1 MALIIPIALILTP
14 IIEIAV
20 FIALG
25 GEIGIWNTICLIVI
39 TAIIGAWLL
48 KTQGLTTLRRAQES
62 LSRHIFP
69 VTELFDG
76 ICLLVAGILLL
87 TPGFVTD
94 LIGFLLSVPPTRIAL
109 RAWLWAA
116 LCRTESARLWKD
128 NETSSSSQNAS
139 NRNETI
145 DGRFREVKSEKETP
159 GIDEN
164 ANDK

>member
-1 MALIIPIALILTP
+1 MAVIIPITLILTP

-25 GEIGIWNTICLIVI
+25 GEIGIWNTITLIVI

-62 LSRHIFP
+62 LDRHIFP

-94 LIGFLLSVPPTRIAL
+94 FMGFLLFIPPARIAL

-116 LCRTESARLWKD
+116 LCRTENACFWKN
-128 NETSSSSQNAS
+128 NEASSFSQNAN

-145 DGRFREVKSEKETP
+145 DGRFREVKSEKEAP
-159 GIDEN
+159 DIDEN
-164 ANDK
+164 TNDK